1 MQAPLMPIDPHSEII
16 VFAYSWVP
24 EMAKGYVRD
33 LRARWAL
40 EEAGLGYKTRTLH
53 AGEERPDWF
62 LAEQPFGQVPAL
74 IDGDIHLFES
84 GAILLHLAEKS
95 EVLMPKDPQDR
106 ASTQSWLLAA
116 FNSVESFVFELFFV
130 NIIFRKEEWAKL
142 RKPSAEDF
150 LRRRLAPIDKALT
163 GKDYLV
169 GPFTVADIAMA
180 TVLREANDHLGLAD
194 FANLDAYLKRCLARP
209 AFQRALDAQMA
220 DFTGPPPAAPAN

>member
-1 MQAPLMPIDPHSEII
+1 MPIDPNSDIT

-24 EMAKGYVRD
+24 DMAKGYVRD

-40 EEAGLGYKTRTLH
+40 EEAGLGYRTRTLN
-53 AGEERPDWF
+53 AGEERPDWL

-106 ASTQSWLLAA
+106 ASTQSWVFAA
-116 FNSVESFVFELFFV
+116 FNSLESFVFELFFV
-130 NIIFRKEEWAKL
+130 NVIFRKEEWAKL

-150 LRRRLAPIDKALT
+150 LRRRLASVEKALG

-169 GPFTVADIAMA
+169 GAFTVADIAMA
-180 TVLREANDHLGLAD
+180 TVLREANDHLGLTEFPA
-194 FANLDAYLKRCLARP
+194 LDAYLKRCLARP

-220 DFTGPPPAAPAN
+220 DFTAPPPAAPAN